1 MMYSYDRLW
10 KRLTD
15 KNITNSEI
23 SRMANINAHT
33 LSKMQKN
40 EPITLDNLAKI
51 ATVLNCSFDD
61 IIEFSDEMYG
71 ISNATMRNWKKL
83 NTNSS
88 DRLTSRANKR
98 KSPKRI
104 LPYEYFSNEGNIP
117 FTQKILDI
125 IDSQS
130 LDILPSIFSLGIN
143 LLKKA
148 GLYNKSHVSAV
159 LADYS
164 DITVIPELEAID
176 IPDDEY
182 DILGLIY
189 QSYQREG
196 EKNIAGSYYTPQQV
210 AYNMTCSFNFSNH
223 QKFLDPCCGSGAF
236 LLSVPAK
243 TPLQIFGIDNDET
256 AVLIA
261 KITLLLKYSKYEFN
275 PQIYCFDYL
284 SNDTNA
290 LRSSILNTEF
300 DYIATNPPWGAM
312 GHNNVISNGITSEE
326 SFSLFFVKSFEQLK
340 ANGTIRFLFPESI
353 LNVKAHKDI
362 RQYILENTK
371 LVSITKYNDVFSG
384 VTTNYI
390 DIECINASKSDH
402 FMVYSGTETRSVS
415 VSSIY
420 ETDNLIFNL
429 LSDDDISII
438 HKIKDKGNY
447 YLKNSTW
454 ALGIVTGDNKNKL
467 LSEPNKDTERIYT
480 GKEIQPYI
488 LKPAKKYI
496 VYDRNQLQQVA
507 KDDIYRAPEKLVYKF
522 ISNKLV
528 FAYDDSSSLF
538 LNSANILIPDIP
550 NMSIK
555 AVMAFLNSALFQF
568 LYNKLFGEIKILKG
582 NLMELPFPQITSTDN
597 NIITALVDDILS
609 GNTDTQN
616 DIDKYIFSLY
626 NLTDNQISHI
636 RSEINGTAD

>member
-1 MMYSYDRLW
+1 MIYSYDRLW

-23 SRMANINAHT
+23 SRMANISAHT

-71 ISNATMRNWKKL
+71 ISNATMKNWKKL

-98 KSPKRI
+98 RSPKRI

-164 DITVIPELEAID
+164 DITVIPELVAID

-210 AYNMTCSFNFSNH
+210 AYNMTCSFNFSDN

-243 TPLQIFGIDNDET
+243 NPLQIFGIDNDET

-261 KITLLLKYSKYEFN
+261 KINLLLKYSEYEFI

-312 GHNNVISNGITSEE
+312 GHNNVISNRITSEE

-447 YLKNSTW
+447 YLKDSTW

-467 LSEPNKDTERIYT
+467 IKIP
-480 GKEIQPYI
+480 KEFTQ
-488 LKPAKKYI
+488 AKK
-496 VYDRNQLQQVA
+496 
-507 KDDIYRAPEKLVYKF
+507 F
-522 ISNKLV
+522 
-528 FAYDDSSSLF
+528 
-538 LNSANILIPDIP
+538 
-550 NMSIK
+550 
-555 AVMAFLNSALFQF
+555 
-568 LYNKLFGEIKILKG
+568 
-582 NLMELPFPQITSTDN
+582 
-597 NIITALVDDILS
+597 
-609 GNTDTQN
+609 
-616 DIDKYIFSLY
+616 
-626 NLTDNQISHI
+626 SHI
-636 RSEINGTAD
+636 Y